1 MMTLVWNN
9 NFSNFDNFHISLTI
23 LNDNISEILRFI
35 LRKRENI
42 RKIKNVVKMG
52 ERYYI
57 LVLDFLILKI
67 IIF

>member
-1 MMTLVWNN
+1 MKQY
-9 NFSNFDNFHISLTI
+9 FSNFENFHISLTM

>member
-1 MMTLVWNN
+1 M
-9 NFSNFDNFHISLTI
+9 